1 MAKGSGKGITSFP
14 TPTGTLA
21 CKRVLDVSPQDLEDI
36 WILNMEYH
44 RRLGFV
50 PVGTQQTDGGKKEV
64 ALLEMKL

>member
-1 MAKGSGKGITSFP
+1 MRI
-14 TPTGTLA
+14 
-21 CKRVLDVSPQDLEDI
+21 LDLSPQDLEDI

-50 PVGTQQTDGGKKEV
+50 PVGTQQTEGGEKEV